1 MCPVVC
7 EEAHVRN
14 GGVLLLCQPHLGIEG
29 NLAVLVKITDLF
41 LGVRGKPWVVSDK
54 QCLGFS

>member
-1 MCPVVC
+1 MVC

-41 LGVRGKPWVVSDK
+41 LGVRGKPWVVRDK